1 MNAPFTPPAA
11 HKTRTVQ
18 AKDPARRTLAAHA
31 SGGQQA
37 RAASLGESDRDD
49 RWLITGLHASSTI
62 F

>member
-1 MNAPFTPPAA
+1 
-11 HKTRTVQ
+11 VQ